1 MKEILFVILD
11 EFAEWEAT
19 PAAINQTDGFCVKT
33 ASITKKPVKSI
44 GGFTVIPDYTLSDCK
59 DKNFYGL
66 ILIGGKSWRT
76 NMASQVTAIVNEA
89 MRKNILVAG
98 ICDASVYL
106 GAIGLL
112 NDLEHTSNTLEDMQ
126 GYIGEKYSG
135 AKYYKKQQAVR
146 SKNIITANGTASLE
160 FAKEVLLGLNAML
173 PQEVEQ
179 WYRFYKFGYYE
190 AMKGL

>member
-1 MKEILFVILD
+1 
-11 EFAEWEAT
+11 
-19 PAAINQTDGFCVKT
+19 
-33 ASITKKPVKSI
+33 
-44 GGFTVIPDYTLSDCK
+44 
-59 DKNFYGL
+59 
-66 ILIGGKSWRT
+66 
-76 NMASQVTAIVNEA
+76 MASQVTAIVNEA

-146 SKNIITANGTASLE
+146 SKNIITANEQRA
-160 FAKEVLLGLNAML
+160 LNL
-173 PQEVEQ
+173 QK
-179 WYRFYKFGYYE
+179 RCC
-190 AMKGL
+190 